1 MCLWS
6 QTVNDP
12 TVTEALA
19 VLARNTR
26 HGLVVHGDDGTVTW
40 CNTAAAD
47 MLGTTTEELLGS
59 KWFGGKAQLTH
70 ADGTPLDPSALP
82 CTAAL
87 RSGRS
92 LVEAV
97 LGLRGADDEVSRWLE
112 VESHV
117 ARDDDGPSVVSLLI
131 DITDRYETRSEV
143 AATLRAFQLSLQPS
157 SIPSIRGL
165 DVEARCRP
173 ASGTLVGGGDFYDV
187 LALDDDRA
195 AFFLGDMQGHGIGPA
210 TETFVARHTLRAAA
224 FHADDPPVALDWL
237 HQALLSSFSGRSCT
251 AAFGKVRR
259 SAEGALVEYSLAGHP
274 QPLLLRQ
281 DAAPELHGDGGVLV
295 GTVERERAPVNTV
308 ILEPGSALLFY
319 TDGLLD
325 SGTPRLDEHQ
335 LLELVQWRSSA
346 AEIIDDVMCLS
357 RTEEGEF
364 SDDTA
369 LLVVS
374 VPPRGNDG
382 AAGERFT

>member
-1 MCLWS
+1 MLIV
-6 QTVNDP
+6 QPVNDQG
-12 TVTEALA
+12 VAAALTDFA
-19 VLARNTR
+19 KNTR
-26 HGLVVHGDDGTVTW
+26 HGLVVHGDDGTVIW
-40 CNTAAAD
+40 CNVAAAD
-47 MLGTTTEELLGS
+47 LLGTTTEELLGS
-59 KWFGGKAQLTH
+59 KWFGDTAQLTH

-92 LVEAV
+92 LVEGV
-97 LGLRGADDEVSRWLE
+97 LGLRGSDQAVSRWLE
-112 VESHV
+112 VESHGTS
-117 ARDDDGPSVVSLLI
+117 DDDGPSVVSLLI

-157 SIPSIRGL
+157 SIPSIQGF
-165 DVEARCRP
+165 DVDARCRP

-187 LALDDDRA
+187 LELGDDRA

-251 AAFGKVRR
+251 AAFGRVRR
-259 SAEGALVEYSLAGHP
+259 SGDGALVEYSLAGHP
-274 QPLLLRQ
+274 QPLLLRR
-281 DAAPELHGDGGVLV
+281 DAPSELHGDGGMLV
-295 GTVERERAPVNTV
+295 GTVERERAPINSV
-308 ILEPGSALLFY
+308 ILEPASALLFY

-325 SGTPRLDEHQ
+325 SGTPRLEEQQ
-335 LLELVQWRSSA
+335 LLDLVEWRPSA
-346 AEIIDDVMCLS
+346 AEILDDVMSLS
-357 RTEEGEF
+357 RTEEGDF

-374 VPPRGNDG
+374 VPP
-382 AAGERFT
+382 A